1 MEELVSIIVPV
12 YNTSCYLEKCIES
25 ILNQKYNNFELIMVN
40 DGSTDNSLE
49 ICKKYESL
57 ENVYVFDIVNQGVSH
72 ARNYGLKNA
81 KGKYVVFVDSD
92 DAVSP
97 FYISSLMSAQKAYCN
112 SLTVCGYTR
121 DDADLFINN
130 EENTP
135 KYIRYDDTIRTILD
149 NDHICGYLFNKIFDR
164 EIIIKN
170 DIEFDE
176 RISLYE
182 DLYFILEYS
191 KCVDSVVYFESK
203 IYFYRNTENSL
214 SKAPKKITERTLT
227 SLWGLENLAK
237 FILSNKSDDTELVNR
252 SCNRLITQCTNFY
265 VKLIFSNLDS
275 KTKKKWKNTI
285 YLLISRYKKYFKRNK
300 NNNLFKLIVLSYLK
314 IKSTYKVKGRT

>member
-1 MEELVSIIVPV
+1 
-12 YNTSCYLEKCIES
+12 
-25 ILNQKYNNFELIMVN
+25 MVN

-176 RISLYE
+176 RIS
-182 DLYFILEYS
+182 
-191 KCVDSVVYFESK
+191 
-203 IYFYRNTENSL
+203 
-214 SKAPKKITERTLT
+214 
-227 SLWGLENLAK
+227 
-237 FILSNKSDDTELVNR
+237 
-252 SCNRLITQCTNFY
+252 
-265 VKLIFSNLDS
+265 
-275 KTKKKWKNTI
+275 
-285 YLLISRYKKYFKRNK
+285 
-300 NNNLFKLIVLSYLK
+300 
-314 IKSTYKVKGRT
+314 

>member
-57 ENVYVFDIVNQGVSH
+57 ENVYIFDIVNQGVSH
-72 ARNYGLKNA
+72 ARNYGLKRA

-97 FYISSLMSAQKAYCN
+97 FYVSSLLSAQKAYSS
-112 SLTVCGYTR
+112 SLTVCGFTR
-121 DDADLFINN
+121 DDADLFNNN

-135 KYIRYDDTIRTILD
+135 KYIRYDDTIRAILD

-170 DIEFDE
+170 GIEFDE

-191 KCVDSVVYFESK
+191 KYVDSVVCFESK
-203 IYFYRNTENSL
+203 LYFYRNTENSL

-227 SLWGLENLAK
+227 ALWGLENLVN
-237 FILSNKSDDTELVNR
+237 FVLENQSDENER
-252 SCNRLITQCTNFY
+252 IIHICYSLIMECTNFY

-275 KTKKKWKNTI
+275 KTKKKWRNTI
-285 YLLISRYKKYFKRNK
+285 YLLINRYKKYFKRYK
-300 NNNLFKLIVLSYLK
+300 KTKLYKLIVLFYLK
-314 IKSTYKVKGRT
+314 IISTYKIKES